1 MYVHMFFFFAKKPT
15 KNLGQQT
22 RRWSVKSLL
31 TSFLEKYV
39 SFHLI
44 FRLVVVAWN
53 VARKHLNY
61 IVIVV
66 NEFMFVHFK
75 GNNDFTLLLI
85 QISFR
90 FANDNNYYVFFFMA
104 TRRFQFSYISDVYKW
119 FARYLCSAHT
129 CSRAGRQLKT
139 EQHSAWQNRK
149 QSTKRAERAR
159 ERERGKAKEYVG
171 ANTRAFSHSLSGSIV
186 AAAFCF
192 FDVLWFVYKYRL
204 VNKC

>member
-139 EQHSAWQNRK
+139 EQLGKTASKARK
-149 QSTKRAERAR
+149 EQR
-159 ERERGKAKEYVG
+159 ERERESEEKQKSMWERILG
-171 ANTRAFSHSLSGSIV
+171 HSLTLSLARSWRRRFV
-186 AAAFCF
+186 FLMF
-192 FDVLWFVYKYRL
+192 FGLYTNIGW
-204 VNKC
+204 